1 MEKKISYGVMLL
13 YVLMLTT
20 GCKKDSLTMN
30 KSVQETITGYFDI
43 KDQLNNNGSIGF
55 NAYKT
60 NFGENA
66 GTVYQINGA
75 LKDVNGTQL
84 NLGKLMVND
93 IAIEANSQGRYNTG
107 GQLMDQV
114 KTFFGKEVNLKSYKP
129 KADLSIRD
137 VELVLEGNLKLPMD
151 IFVSSPTLASTGRS
165 INRRQ
170 IVTWNADPNN
180 TRKVVIAIVFDPT
193 KKDNKSLNS
202 NRPTANYIEVNDNG
216 QYQLT
221 PDNFKNIPN
230 KATISIFV
238 ARGNYTK
245 VTSTNGKEKYT
256 IYGYSAAEQKFIVE

>member
-1 MEKKISYGVMLL
+1 
-13 YVLMLTT
+13 
-20 GCKKDSLTMN
+20 
-30 KSVQETITGYFDI
+30 
-43 KDQLNNNGSIGF
+43 
-55 NAYKT
+55 
-60 NFGENA
+60 
-66 GTVYQINGA
+66 
-75 LKDVNGTQL
+75 
-84 NLGKLMVND
+84 MVND

-170 IVTWNADPNN
+170 VVTWNADPNN
-180 TRKVVIAIVFDPT
+180 TRKVVIAIVFDLT
-193 KKDNKSLNS
+193 KQDNKSLNS

-256 IYGYSAAEQKFIVE
+256 IYGYSVAEQKFILE